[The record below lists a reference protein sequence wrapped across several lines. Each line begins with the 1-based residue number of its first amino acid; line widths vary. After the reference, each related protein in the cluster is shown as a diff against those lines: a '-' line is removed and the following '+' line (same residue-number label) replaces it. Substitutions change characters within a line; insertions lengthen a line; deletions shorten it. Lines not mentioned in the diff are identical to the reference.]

1 MSSRGLME
9 CLLIFGPTAARG
21 LQLQSNLQT
30 KLEVLGLHTL
40 IRKRHTDT
48 LKNISA
54 QTFPTVS
61 EE

>member
-1 MSSRGLME
+1 ME
-9 CLLIFGPTAARG
+9 CLLIFGPTVARG
-21 LQLQSNLQT
+21 LQLQSNPQT

-40 IRKRHTDT
+40 ISERQTDT

-54 QTFPTVS
+54 QTFSSVS